1 MTLAL
6 AILLG
11 GQDPLPSD
19 VKQALQVLVATP
31 DDQKAATT
39 AGRWY
44 AQAGD
49 FEKAMPLLAKGSDEV
64 LRKMAEREAAAGDNA
79 YELVEIGDE
88 WLKLSS
94 KTPKAKASY
103 RGRAIHWY
111 GRGWEKLNDPVWR
124 MKLREKLLQMAG
136 ITDALRGPGAAKGW
150 DMFEAGKTCATDQ
163 VGHSGARSLRMWNA
177 PDDLTKKPGASTAPM
192 ITKAGNVYKI
202 SAWVL
207 VDGGDA
213 PGDVRLRFWDA
224 SGKFM
229 GQQGAVI
236 PGDAPYWQEIKAEVT
251 APAGAAKMDC
261 QVIVIS
267 KAGRTW
273 VDDVSVKLDGQELVQ
288 NGSFEK

>member
-1 MTLAL
+1 MTLAIAL
-6 AILLG
+6 FLV
-11 GQDPLPSD
+11 GQDPVPSD
-19 VKQALQVLVATP
+19 VKQALQVLVAAP

-49 FEKAMPLLAKGSDEV
+49 FEKAMPLLAKGSDEA

-94 KTPKAKASY
+94 KNPKARAPY
-103 RGRAIHWY
+103 RARAAHWY
-111 GRGWEKLNDPVWR
+111 GRGWDKLSDPVWK

-136 ITDALRGPGAAKGW
+136 IQDALKGAGAAKGW
-150 DMFEAGKTCATDQ
+150 DMFEAGKTCAVDQ
-163 VGHSGARSLRMWNA
+163 VGHTGARSLRIWNA
-177 PDDLTKKPGASTAPM
+177 PDDMTKKPGASTPPM
-192 ITKAGNVYKI
+192 SPKPGATYKV

-213 PGDVRLRFWDA
+213 PGDVRIRFWDS
-224 SGKFM
+224 SGKFI
-229 GQQGAVI
+229 GQMGAVI
-236 PGDAPYWQEIKAEVT
+236 PSDAPYWQEIKAEVT
-251 APAGAAKMDC
+251 APAGAVKMDC